1 MSFNIQP
8 SLKGREHVLTIKF
21 DILEK
26 SEVLNSQIGRS
37 DFYSYKMV
45 NIFKWR
51 SALYISQVGHACMF
65 FRLCTCF
72 SDNLVEFH
80 SRNKEVLKMT
90 RRWTQTEDLKHLWWS
105 PYQDDQNGY
114 MECMIWSTDGE
125 VMMVWK
131 CSQNVKPE
139 VPVWKTEWSSFYD
152 SEPNMSRDL
161 LHVWLKFSY

>member
-1 MSFNIQP
+1 
-8 SLKGREHVLTIKF
+8 VLTIKF

-37 DFYSYKMV
+37 GFYSYKMV

-90 RRWTQTEDLKHLWWS
+90 RR
-105 PYQDDQNGY
+105 
-114 MECMIWSTDGE
+114 
-125 VMMVWK
+125 
-131 CSQNVKPE
+131 
-139 VPVWKTEWSSFYD
+139 
-152 SEPNMSRDL
+152 
-161 LHVWLKFSY
+161 